1 MIKAVARSVLVTG
14 AMLALLAP
22 FAQAQ
27 TPPDLPVGEAR
38 GVRLVQGDGG
48 ALVLVFTP
56 RSGKLRQRINSPYAW
71 FSCTELGEP
80 FVTSGGG
87 NLDVPRRGR
96 RVRTG
101 FSIKGADY
109 CRVFLRSHTVKRGDS
124 RRRIPRRV
132 LFSIPLTQAGAVFLD
147 EEAKAIRLLNLGVLA
162 SLVEHQLKL
171 PGYPTYAQLVEEYP
185 SVAKVV
191 VRLAAPD
198 ASPPPKRLGYYSD
211 GQAHLVV
218 AMLSA
223 SGKRLFIEEEP
234 GEVLRTNVTR
244 HIFGDPQP

>member
-1 MIKAVARSVLVTG
+1 MINVVPRSVLVTG
-14 AMLALLAP
+14 AILALLAP
-22 FAQAQ
+22 SAQAQ

-38 GVRLVQGDGG
+38 GVRLVQGDRG

-56 RSGKLRQRINSPYAW
+56 QSGKLRQRINSRYAW

-96 RVRTG
+96 RVATG
-101 FSIKGADY
+101 FTIRGSDF
-109 CRVFLRSHTVKRGDS
+109 CRVFLRSHTVKRGDTTI
-124 RRRIPRRV
+124 RIPRRV
-132 LFSIPLTQAGAVFLD
+132 LFSIPLTQAGAVYLD

-162 SLVEHQLKL
+162 AAVEHRLKL
-171 PGYPTYAQLVEEYP
+171 DGHPTYAQIVEEHP

-191 VRLAAPD
+191 VQLAAPD
-198 ASPPPKRLGYYSD
+198 ASPPPKRIGYYSD

-244 HIFGDPQP
+244 HIFGDQQP